1 MAKRHS
7 NPGSGPGPDDAEV
20 LPAPEGKMSRTHKR
34 VLWGAIFLMATSA
47 IGPGFLTQTAVF
59 TNDFG
64 RNFAFAILLSVI
76 IDIGAQM
83 NIWRV
88 LVAAKKR
95 GQDVANMVLPGLG
108 SVIAVL
114 IVIGGLA
121 FNIGNVAGA
130 GLGMQ
135 VLFGISPKWGAV
147 IAGVLAI
154 IVFSLKNSGKIM
166 DAVAII
172 LGGVMIILVA
182 FVMFTAR
189 PPFLDAA
196 VASVVPDDYA
206 ALVLPV
212 ITLIGGT
219 VGGYITFAGAHRLID
234 AGVMGHQNVK
244 FAGKAATL
252 GVITTGVM
260 RVILFL
266 AVLGVV
272 AAGHTLDPDN
282 PPASVFEIALGNV
295 GYKIFGVVLF
305 SAAITSII
313 GAAYTSVS
321 FLRSF
326 HPSIAGNNNRYI
338 IGFIAFSTLVFVF
351 VGEPVAILVIVGSLN
366 GLILPFTLGSVLVAS
381 RQKRIVGDYKHPMWI
396 IIFGIVAV
404 LITVVAGWLSL
415 QSIADVWTG

>member
-1 MAKRHS
+1 MAKKDHHAAAEE
-7 NPGSGPGPDDAEV
+7 PEVAVPDV
-20 LPAPEGKMSRTHKR
+20 NGKMSKTHKR

-59 TNDFG
+59 TNEFG
-64 RNFAFAILLSVI
+64 RNFAFAILLSII
-76 IDIGAQM
+76 IDIGAQV

-114 IVIGGLA
+114 VVIGGLA

-130 GLGMQ
+130 GLGLQ

-182 FVMFTAR
+182 FVMFVAR

-196 VASVVPDDYA
+196 VSSVVPDDYA
-206 ALVLPV
+206 ILVLPV

-234 AGVMGHQNVK
+234 AGVVGNQNVK

-252 GVITTGVM
+252 GVVTTGVM
-260 RVILFL
+260 RVLLFL

-272 AAGHTLDPDN
+272 AAGNVLNPDN
-282 PPASVFEIALGNV
+282 PPASVFRIALGDV
-295 GYKIFGVVLF
+295 GFKIFGIVLF
-305 SAAITSII
+305 SAAITSVI

-326 HPSIAGNNNRYI
+326 HPSIAGNNNKYI
-338 IGFIAFSTLVFVF
+338 IGFIVFSTVVFVF
-351 VGEPVAILVIVGSLN
+351 VGQPVAILVIVGSLN
-366 GLILPFTLGSVLVAS
+366 GLILPFTLGTVLIAS
-381 RQKRIVGDYKHPMWI
+381 RQKRIVGDYKHPMWM

-404 LITVVAGWLSL
+404 LITIVAGWLSL
-415 QSIADVWTG
+415 QAIAEVWTG